1 MENGQL
7 KNILLTQI
15 KRHKVCMA
23 SSIITD
29 ACNESVVDRYMAM
42 QILYQ
47 LEDKGKIII
56 FTKNDI
62 DFVTLP
68 DIQWQ

>member
-1 MENGQL
+1 
-7 KNILLTQI
+7 
-15 KRHKVCMA
+15 MA

-47 LEDKGKIII
+47 LEDRGKIII

-68 DIQWQ
+68 NIQWQ